1 MVLASG
7 DTPEDGIALA
17 EVPCHDA
24 AMRTFKSHGDGQFDR
39 GDIATLGEA
48 IVFEAGVR
56 IWHPETVHIGNNVYL
71 GHDAMLKGYH
81 AGTLRIGNDTW
92 IGQGVFLHSAGNITI
107 GSKVGIGP
115 FVKILTSAHEIPQD
129 TTTAILAA
137 PLNFAA
143 VTIEDGADIGVG
155 AILLPGVTV
164 GTGAQVGAGAVVTRD
179 VPPFS
184 IVAGNPAK
192 VIRTRHS

>member
-1 MVLASG
+1 
-7 DTPEDGIALA
+7 
-17 EVPCHDA
+17 
-24 AMRTFKSHGDGQFDR
+24 
-39 GDIATLGEA
+39 
-48 IVFEAGVR
+48 
-56 IWHPETVHIGNNVYL
+56 
-71 GHDAMLKGYH
+71 MLKGYH